1 MKPRLLEKFL
11 EKYFS
16 NRYFIIALLIVVGFI
31 LYANS
36 FQNQMFWDDD
46 DGILKNQFVQN
57 WRYFPKY
64 FSENLIAG
72 AGLLSN
78 YWRPILL
85 TTFSLEWHF
94 WRDWA
99 PGYHFVNTSFHITD
113 AVLLFFILLYIFKNR
128 WLAILTALVFLVHPL
143 QTEAVTYVSGLGDS
157 LSVFF
162 IFLGILFYLKFR
174 ISKKTPPQGFFY
186 FLSLLMYILALMS
199 KETAIVMP
207 FFIFIADFFFLGQNG
222 NSSLKDKFKKIGKAI
237 WPFLALAGVY
247 ILLRATVLNFKN
259 TFNLYDEENLFTS
272 NFHIRL
278 LTFFRIL
285 TVYFG
290 LLFWPFNLHME
301 RGIEI
306 ATSLNSFSV
315 ILGSLLFFSL
325 LALAFSQFKR
335 FPILS
340 FGIFWFFIGLAPT
353 SNLLVPISGLLYE
366 HWLYL
371 PLIGIFLIL
380 FWLGEIV
387 ARRYNFQKIFLGI
400 LIIFLVFLSILTV
413 NRNKDWRDPITFYNQ
428 TLKYVPTSYRVINN
442 LGMAYAD
449 IDDHRKAE
457 ETYKK
462 AITLEPSNLV
472 AYHNLGNTYKAIGKK
487 DLAIEN
493 FKTAILLDPKFFFSY
508 NALLGIYLEDKN
520 YQEAKEMLE
529 RYLEIDPGN
538 QDIQSYIIYLENLI
552 KSEK

>member
-1 MKPRLLEKFL
+1 
-11 EKYFS
+11 
-16 NRYFIIALLIVVGFI
+16 
-31 LYANS
+31 
-36 FQNQMFWDDD
+36 
-46 DGILKNQFVQN
+46 
-57 WRYFPKY
+57 
-64 FSENLIAG
+64 
-72 AGLLSN
+72 
-78 YWRPILL
+78 
-85 TTFSLEWHF
+85 
-94 WRDWA
+94 
-99 PGYHFVNTSFHITD
+99 
-113 AVLLFFILLYIFKNR
+113 
-128 WLAILTALVFLVHPL
+128 
-143 QTEAVTYVSGLGDS
+143 
-157 LSVFF
+157 
-162 IFLGILFYLKFR
+162 
-174 ISKKTPPQGFFY
+174 
-186 FLSLLMYILALMS
+186 
-199 KETAIVMP
+199 
-207 FFIFIADFFFLGQNG
+207 
-222 NSSLKDKFKKIGKAI
+222 
-237 WPFLALAGVY
+237 
-247 ILLRATVLNFKN
+247 
-259 TFNLYDEENLFTS
+259 
-272 NFHIRL
+272 
-278 LTFFRIL
+278 
-285 TVYFG
+285 
-290 LLFWPFNLHME
+290 ME